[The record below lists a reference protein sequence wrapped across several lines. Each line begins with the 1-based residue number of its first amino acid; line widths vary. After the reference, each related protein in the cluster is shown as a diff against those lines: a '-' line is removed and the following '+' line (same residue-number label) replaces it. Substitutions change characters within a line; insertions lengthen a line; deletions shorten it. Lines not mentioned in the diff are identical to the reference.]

1 MRESR
6 RITRKS
12 ASNLALAFALLPSER
27 REAMSA
33 LYAFCR
39 QVDDVADEDHVPLQQ
54 RRAQLH
60 LWRQDI
66 RRAFAAEQP
75 EFPVNRELQPVIR
88 RYNLQLEYFE
98 ALLDGVE
105 MDLETIRY
113 SSWETLD
120 LYCYRVASVVGLL
133 SIEIFGYKDPVCRNY
148 AVHLGK
154 ALQLTNILR
163 DVHDDARRGRIYLPE
178 SELHRFA
185 ILPEQI
191 LEGRWSPEY
200 RELAASVAAQAE
212 EFYGLARSS
221 LPPAERPAMVA
232 SELMAAVYWRLL
244 LKLKNADYNVFQ
256 GRRIRLTRPEKLS
269 MMAGAWLG
277 FSLARKTPGYGPS
290 RKA

>member
-200 RELAASVAAQAE
+200 RELAASVAARAE